1 MSFQRPT
8 DNSLIGQALA
18 PVSASSGAQNGA
30 VIDTTD
36 YEGVTFIL
44 EVGVMATNATL
55 DMKIQRSVAAA
66 FSPAV
71 DIAGAALVQVTY
83 TAGGSKT
90 YIITVPAPSARYVR
104 CVCTPAAAASVMAVT
119 YVLYGKRGTRPAT
132 AAATQQVEVAP
143 GL

>member
-8 DNSLIGQALA
+8 DNNLIGQALA
-18 PVSASSGAQNGA
+18 PVSAASGAQNGA

-44 EVGVMATNATL
+44 EVGAMTATGTL
-55 DMKIQRSVAAA
+55 DMKVQRSVAAA

-71 DIAGAALVQVTY
+71 DISGAALVQLV
-83 TAGGSKT
+83 AASGGSKS
-90 YIITVPAPSARYVR
+90 YAITIPAPSARYVR
-104 CVCTPAAAASVMAVT
+104 CVVTPATAASVFGVT
-119 YVLYGKRGTRPAT
+119 YILYGKRGTRPAT
-132 AAATQQVEVAP
+132 AVLTQQVEVAG